1 MIIGSDRPIWTRRHF
16 LRIAGAGL
24 AALTAVAPAYADTQ
38 EREDLASAFQEQ
50 GTKGAFAL
58 FDPASGR
65 LVTVGGKRAEA
76 RFIPASTFKIAN
88 SIIALEAGV
97 VKDEN
102 EIIPYGGK
110 PQPFKQW
117 EKDMSMREAIA
128 ISAVPIYQE
137 LARRIGLSRYGEWL
151 EKLNYG
157 NKQVGAVV
165 DRFWLDGPLQT
176 SAVEQARFAA
186 ALGEQ
191 KLPASARSQTIVR
204 DILKQEVKDGRILYA
219 KTGWYVPK
227 GDEQQIGWWTG
238 WVDDGG
244 KISAFSLNM
253 DMETVADAGKR
264 MAIGKAIL
272 GKLGVY

>member
-1 MIIGSDRPIWTRRHF
+1 MIIGSDRSSWTRRHF

-24 AALTAVAPAYADTQ
+24 AALTVLSPAYADTQ
-38 EREDLASAFQEQ
+38 ERDDLASAFQEQ
-50 GTKGAFAL
+50 GTTGAFAL
-58 FDPASGR
+58 YDPASSR
-65 LVTVGGKRAEA
+65 LITVGGKRAEA
-76 RFIPASTFKIAN
+76 RLVPASTFKVPN
-88 SIIALEAGV
+88 SIIALETGV

-102 EIIPYGGK
+102 EIISYGGK

-128 ISAVPIYQE
+128 LSAVPIYQE
-137 LARRIGLSRYGEWL
+137 LARRVGLERYGEWL

-157 NKQVGAVV
+157 NKQVGTVV
-165 DRFWLDGPLQT
+165 DRFWLDGPLET

-186 ALGEQ
+186 TLGEQ
-191 KLPASARSQTIVR
+191 KLPASARSQAIVR

-219 KTGWYVPK
+219 KTGWYLPK
-227 GDEQQIGWWTG
+227 GGEQQIGWWTG

-253 DMETVADAGKR
+253 DMETVADAPKR
-264 MAIGKAIL
+264 VAIGKAIL
-272 GKLGVY
+272 GKLGAY